1 MWGLLPF
8 LLLDSD
14 MKIPEEQILRVSPP
28 LPLQFISYL
37 FLTVKM
43 SVLSSLTPISGT
55 FGACLFGTAINL
67 SWYKTF
73 CEQALK
79 FYCDIPLAVA
89 VVMLTAFQSDQSFVA

>member
-14 MKIPEEQILRVSPP
+14 MKIPEEQVLRVSPL

-43 SVLSSLTPISGT
+43 SVLSSLTPVSGT
-55 FGACLFGTAINL
+55 FGHACWEQLSICPGTKPSVNKL
-67 SWYKTF
+67 
-73 CEQALK
+73 
-79 FYCDIPLAVA
+79 
-89 VVMLTAFQSDQSFVA
+89 